1 MKTLITGGS
10 VFTKYGFRQMDIVLA
25 DGRVFD
31 LVPEFDHNK
40 ADRVIRC
47 DSSFIIP
54 GFVDAHVHLR
64 EPGAEYKE
72 TIRTGTEAA
81 ARGGYTAVC
90 AMPNLSP
97 APVDAESLQQE
108 LDIIDRDAVIKVY
121 PYGAIT
127 SDQSGRGQLSDMDSM
142 AGKVIAFSDD
152 GKGIQTTELMAEAMR
167 KAKKLEK
174 IITAHCEDES
184 WLPEGGC
191 MREGVISRELGLPGI
206 PPESEWTQV
215 ERDLDLERM
224 IEGSY
229 HICHVSTKET
239 VELVRRA
246 KADGVDVTCETA
258 PHYLVLC
265 DRDIEDDG
273 RFKMN
278 PPLGTEE
285 DREALREGLI
295 DGTIDMIA
303 TDHAPHS
310 EEEKS
315 KGLAHSAFGITGL
328 ETAFPVLFT
337 ELVLGGIISMEKLVK
352 LMSVNPR
359 KRFFTHEDEDIKGYL
374 DKGQIADITVL
385 DINDEYKIDPETF
398 ASKGKS
404 TPFTG
409 MEVRGRVLLTM
420 SDGEIVYRSKDIKD
434 E

>member
-1 MKTLITGGS
+1 M
-10 VFTKYGFRQMDIVLA
+10 
-25 DGRVFD
+25 
-31 LVPEFDHNK
+31 E
-40 ADRVIRC
+40 
-47 DSSFIIP
+47 
-54 GFVDAHVHLR
+54 
-64 EPGAEYKE
+64 
-72 TIRTGTEAA
+72 
-81 ARGGYTAVC
+81 
-90 AMPNLSP
+90 
-97 APVDAESLQQE
+97 
-108 LDIIDRDAVIKVY
+108 AVIKFY
-121 PYGAIT
+121 
-127 SDQSGRGQLSDMDSM
+127 RN
-142 AGKVIAFSDD
+142 
-152 GKGIQTTELMAEAMR
+152 QT
-167 KAKKLEK
+167 
-174 IITAHCEDES
+174 
-184 WLPEGGC
+184 
-191 MREGVISRELGLPGI
+191 
-206 PPESEWTQV
+206 
-215 ERDLDLERM
+215 
-224 IEGSY
+224 
-229 HICHVSTKET
+229 
-239 VELVRRA
+239 
-246 KADGVDVTCETA
+246 
-258 PHYLVLC
+258 
-265 DRDIEDDG
+265 
-273 RFKMN
+273 
-278 PPLGTEE
+278 